1 MCTVTER
8 IGLGDLDDEDKSLSP
23 VEVEPDDDASE
34 H

>member
-1 MCTVTER
+1 LVLEMM
-8 IGLGDLDDEDKSLSP
+8 DDEDKSLSS